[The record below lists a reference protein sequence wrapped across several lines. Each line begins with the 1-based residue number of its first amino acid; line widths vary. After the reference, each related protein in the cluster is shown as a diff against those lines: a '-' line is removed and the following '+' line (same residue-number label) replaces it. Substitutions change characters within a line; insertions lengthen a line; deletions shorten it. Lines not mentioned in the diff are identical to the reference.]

1 MGRLVFV
8 FCFMWVLAFPVL
20 AVAQDGD
27 TSANSVDTGRLN
39 VLAILE
45 DEETALRKAGDIKL
59 DGIREELQ
67 FLNSGYRQIILSL
80 GIASTTPMVLCEFY
94 AHLSSINK
102 KSSDLFDELNVL
114 QKQVQTRLDGLENAS
129 GNFSSKNEAPLS
141 SDDDWDYQK
150 YIVRLDAL
158 QSTLKKQSVRIKIEL
173 GFAERLEKESL
184 TLLTR
189 MEKEIPFKWESYF
202 LAGKNPPLSREFW
215 TSDFSFRHWLSLR
228 LPVWLGRLSAASKN
242 YRSIIFF
249 FSSVFLLLSGLGVFF
264 AKSLF
269 LRNEHKS
276 DMPKFIA
283 ASAVVS
289 IGASIMLTKYH
300 FYPHVTG
307 MVAILGVSIC
317 SFGSMWAGDI
327 IRRTFSDYD
336 NPSRIP
342 LTWLFAVG
350 GLLLVTGL
358 PEQLVIFVWVLL
370 VVIIIAVMKRRLS
383 AQSLRIKQTFWLWGL
398 VASVVMALLGFGR
411 LAVLVG
417 MLIYTGYYIYTIGMA
432 GTCLAGYGISR
443 LPDSGLYPF
452 VHALLMGVL
461 SPLIWAVSA
470 ALAGTWLYDFF
481 GAGVFKATSDF
492 KFGWKGFSLQL
503 FNVVM
508 VVALFF
514 LTRTAIAV
522 VKTYINRAGKKWPR
536 SKRGTVH
543 SLESISAY
551 TFWAL
556 FALLAMGVL
565 GVNLTSITVIAGGL
579 SVGIGF
585 GMQAIFNN
593 FISGLILLFGRS
605 IQQEDIIQVG
615 QLWCTVKKINIRT
628 TVVESFENASI
639 IIPNSDLIATQVTNW
654 TKDDPTLRRDIV
666 VGVAYG
672 SDTKLVEKTLM
683 KIAVDHPR
691 VLSKPEPRVLF
702 NDFGASSLD
711 FILRVWIDDIDFT
724 LKTMSD
730 LRYEIDEAFRELK
743 IEIAF
748 PQMDLHV
755 RSAEGL
761 KVLKDVPS
769 S

>member
-1 MGRLVFV
+1 MGRLIFG
-8 FCFMWVLAFPVL
+8 FCFLWILVFPVL
-20 AVAQDGD
+20 AVGQDEN
-27 TSANSVDTGRLN
+27 TSAKSVDTGRLN

-45 DEETALRKAGDIKL
+45 DEETSLRKAGDIKL
-59 DGIREELQ
+59 NEIMEELQ

-94 AHLSSINK
+94 AHLSSINE
-102 KSSDLFDELNVL
+102 KSSDLFDALNVL
-114 QKQVQTRLDGLENAS
+114 KKQVQTRLDGLENAS
-129 GNFSSKNEAPLS
+129 GNLSSKDEAPLS
-141 SDDDWDYQK
+141 SEDDWNYQK
-150 YIVRLDAL
+150 YIVRLNAL

-173 GFAERLEKESL
+173 DFAERLEKKSM

-189 MEKEIPFKWESYF
+189 MEKEIPSKWENYF
-202 LAGKNPPLSREFW
+202 LVGKSPPFSSEFW
-215 TSDFSFRHWLSLR
+215 TSGFSPTHWFSLR
-228 LPVWLGRLSAASKN
+228 LPVWLGRLSAASKD
-242 YRSIIFF
+242 YSSKILF

-264 AKSLF
+264 GKSIF

-283 ASAVVS
+283 ASVVVS
-289 IGASIMLTKYH
+289 IGASIMLTKHH
-300 FYPHVTG
+300 FFPHVTG
-307 MVAILGVSIC
+307 MVAILGVSIY

-370 VVIIIAVMKRRLS
+370 VVVIVAVMKRRLS
-383 AQSLRIKQTFWLWGL
+383 AHSLRIKKTIWLWGL
-398 VASVVMALLGFGR
+398 IASVLMALFGFGR
-411 LAVLVG
+411 LAVLTG
-417 MLIYTGYYIYTIGMA
+417 MLIYTGYYVYTIGMA

-443 LPDSGLYPF
+443 LPDTGVYAF
-452 VHALLMGVL
+452 VRALLMGVL

-470 ALAGTWLYDFF
+470 ALAGSWLYDFF

-514 LTRTAIAV
+514 LTRAAIAV
-522 VKTYINRAGKKWPR
+522 VKTYINREGKKWPR
-536 SKRGTVH
+536 SKRGTIH
-543 SLESISAY
+543 SLETISAY

-556 FALLAMGVL
+556 FALLTMGFL
-565 GVNLTSITVIAGGL
+565 GVNLTSFTVIAGGL

-654 TKDDPTLRRDIV
+654 TKDDPTLRRDIL

-691 VLSKPEPRVLF
+691 VLSKPDPRVLF

-730 LRYEIDEAFRELK
+730 LRYEIDEAFRELN

-761 KVLKDVPS
+761 KALKDVPS

>member
-1 MGRLVFV
+1 MGRLF
-8 FCFMWVLAFPVL
+8 FAICFMWVLAFPVL
-20 AVAQDGD
+20 AFSQDEAM
-27 TSANSVDTGRLN
+27 SANAADTGRLN

-45 DEETALRKAGDIKL
+45 DEETSLRKAGDIKL
-59 DGIREELQ
+59 DEIRDELQ

-94 AHLSSINK
+94 AHLSSINE
-102 KSSDLFDELNVL
+102 KSSDIFDALKVL
-114 QKQVQTRLDGLENAS
+114 QKQVQTRFDGLENAS
-129 GNFSSKNEAPLS
+129 GNFSSKDEAPLS
-141 SDDDWDYQK
+141 SEDDWNYQK
-150 YIVRLDAL
+150 YTDRLNAL
-158 QSTLKKQSVRIKIEL
+158 QSTLKQQSVRIKIEL
-173 GFAERLEKESL
+173 DIAGRLEKKSL

-189 MEKEIPFKWESYF
+189 MEKEIPSKWENYF
-202 LAGKNPPLSREFW
+202 LVGKNLPLTSEFW
-215 TSDFSFRHWLSLR
+215 TSDFSPSYWLSLR
-228 LPVWLGRLSAASKN
+228 LPVWLGRLSAASTDYSSK
-242 YRSIIFF
+242 ILF
-249 FSSVFLLLSGLGVFF
+249 FSSVFLLLSGLGVFIG
-264 AKSLF
+264 KSIF
-269 LRNEHKS
+269 LKNEHKS
-276 DMPKFIA
+276 DLPKFIA
-283 ASAVVS
+283 ASVVVS
-289 IGASIMLTKYH
+289 IGASIMLTKHH

-307 MVAILGVSIC
+307 MVAILGVSIY

-370 VVIIIAVMKRRLS
+370 VVIIVAVMKRRLS
-383 AQSLRIKQTFWLWGL
+383 ARSLRIKQTIWFWGL
-398 VASVVMALLGFGR
+398 IASVVMALFGFGR
-411 LAVLVG
+411 LAVLAG

-432 GTCLAGYGISR
+432 VTCLAGYGISR
-443 LPDSGLYPF
+443 LPDTGAYVF
-452 VHALLMGVL
+452 VRALLMGIL
-461 SPLIWAVSA
+461 SPLIWAASA
-470 ALAGTWLYDFF
+470 ALAGSWLYDFF
-481 GAGVFKATSDF
+481 GAGVFKATGDL

-514 LTRTAIAV
+514 LTRAAIAV
-522 VKTYINRAGKKWPR
+522 VKTYINREGKKWPR
-536 SKRGTVH
+536 SKRGTIH
-543 SLESISAY
+543 SLETISAY

-556 FALLAMGVL
+556 FALFTMGFL
-565 GVNLTSITVIAGGL
+565 GVNLTSFTVIAGGL

-654 TKDDPTLRRDIV
+654 TKDDPTLRRDIL

-683 KIAVDHPR
+683 KIAKDHPR
-691 VLSKPEPRVLF
+691 VLPKPEPRVLF

-730 LRYEIDEAFRELK
+730 LRYEIDGAFRELG

-761 KVLKDVPS
+761 KALKDVPS
-769 S
+769 N